1 MTFRDDA
8 LAGRTAYITGGS
20 SGICYGIAEHFV
32 RHGARVAIQGR
43 NAEKLAAVAIGAG
56 QIGSRRILPVA
67 RRAPSLM
74 IYQ

>member
-32 RHGARVAIQGR
+32 PCFPLWSF
-43 NAEKLAAVAIGAG
+43 NECAVLCNK
-56 QIGSRRILPVA
+56 SYRKV
-67 RRAPSLM
+67 S
-74 IYQ
+74 